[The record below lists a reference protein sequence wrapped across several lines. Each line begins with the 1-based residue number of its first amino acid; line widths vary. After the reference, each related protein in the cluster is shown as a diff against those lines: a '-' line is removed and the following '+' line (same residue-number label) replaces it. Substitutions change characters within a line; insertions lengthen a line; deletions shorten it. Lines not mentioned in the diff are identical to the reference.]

1 MSDAPLLDWQP
12 RYPEV
17 PGHARGV
24 STSIAAAEKVKPKVP
39 TIKKGVL
46 ACLKENPDGL
56 TADECAVKIGR
67 HWQNVR
73 PRCSELQD
81 EGKICDSG
89 RVRPNASGK
98 DAIVWC
104 LR

>member
-1 MSDAPLLDWQP
+1 MTQPDLFDRAP
-12 RYPEV
+12 RYPEA
-17 PGHARGV
+17 PGFARNV
-24 STSIAAAEKVKPKVP
+24 DTSIAAAEAVKHKVP
-39 TIKKGVL
+39 TIKKGVED
-46 ACLKENPDGL
+46 CLNPDGL

-89 RVRPNASGK
+89 RRRPNSSLK
-98 DAIVWC
+98 DAIVWV

>member
-1 MSDAPLLDWQP
+1 MTGQP
-12 RYPEV
+12 DLFESARYPTT
-17 PGHARGV
+17 PGHRNV
-24 STSIAAAEKVKPKVP
+24 DTSIAAAEAVKHKVP

-46 ACLKENPDGL
+46 DCLKANPDGL

-73 PRCSELQD
+73 PRCSELQE

-89 RVRPNASGK
+89 RRRPNSSLK
-98 DAIVWC
+98 DAIVWV